1 MDKNKKLADFLK
13 KGKMRLFGGGISVK
27 SLTAAGLITA
37 ASIVPQTV
45 EARPPHYSKDMD
57 RATNIVGIVGGGLQV
72 VGGLLTIPK
81 NAMDRAE
88 LEKAV
93 ARTVQQYQAQVARL
107 NKEYAMYAGKG
118 GITEQAIELQIGR
131 FKSRNEAQIAY
142 SKNKPELARAYE
154 ERAAAFTKQAIALDP
169 ILSKYVNG
177 KNGIAPAEDG
187 FYKED
192 DMRTRFVEIREKV
205 DKERLN
211 QMEKQAQAM
220 RQQYNA
226 QATRYAQ
233 AARQAGY
240 NISSAW
246 TNTLLG
252 TGVVLGGSFN
262 LYDINHGHRRP
273 PMPPRGHFY

>member
-1 MDKNKKLADFLK
+1 M
-13 KGKMRLFGGGISVK
+13 
-27 SLTAAGLITA
+27 
-37 ASIVPQTV
+37 
-45 EARPPHYSKDMD
+45 
-57 RATNIVGIVGGGLQV
+57 
-72 VGGLLTIPK
+72 TIPK

-107 NKEYAMYAGKG
+107 NKEYAMYASKG
-118 GITEQAIELQIGR
+118 GLTEQAIELQIGR

-273 PMPPRGHFY
+273 PMPPRGYGY

>member
-273 PMPPRGHFY
+273 LMPPRGYGY

>member
-45 EARPPHYSKDMD
+45 EARPPHHSKDMD
-57 RATNIVGIVGGGLQV
+57 RATNIVGIVGGGLQL

-118 GITEQAIELQIGR
+118 GLTEQAIELQIGR
-131 FKSRNEAQIAY
+131 FKSRNEAKIAY
-142 SKNKPELARAYE
+142 GKNKPELAKAYE

-177 KNGIAPAEDG
+177 KNGIKPAEDG

-192 DMRTRFVEIREKV
+192 DMRTRFIEIREKV
-205 DKERLN
+205 DKERLD

-273 PMPPRGHFY
+273 PMPPLGHFY

>member
-118 GITEQAIELQIGR
+118 GLTEQAIELQIGR

-240 NISSAW
+240 NISNAW

-273 PMPPRGHFY
+273 PMPPRGYGY